1 MALKYLITIGL
12 TALLTV
18 SDAQERRASPLT
30 IVASRYKDT
39 YIKIVYSQPMKK
51 GRDIFGK
58 LVPYGEVWRTGA
70 NESTE
75 ITITTNIKIG
85 GQEMKAGTYSVFTIP
100 NQESWTIIF
109 NADLGMWGSYNYN
122 PKRDV
127 LRLEAPTSTL
137 NETVESFTIGIDP
150 MNNIADLTFAWDKT
164 KVVVPIQY
172 PEPEPIPKK

>member
-1 MALKYLITIGL
+1 MPLKYLITIGL
-12 TALLTV
+12 TALFAV

-58 LVPYGEVWRTGA
+58 LVPYREVWRTGA

-75 ITITTNIKIG
+75 ITITTNVKIG
-85 GQEMKAGTYSVFTIP
+85 GQELKAGTYSIFTIP
-100 NQESWTIIF
+100 DKESWTIIF
-109 NADLGMWGSYNYN
+109 NNDLGMWGSYNYN
-122 PKRDV
+122 PKRDA
-127 LRLEAPTSTL
+127 LRLQAPITPLS
-137 NETVESFTIGIDP
+137 NTVESFTIGIDP
-150 MNNIADLTFAWDKT
+150 MNNVADLFFAWDKT

-172 PEPEPIPKK
+172 PEPEPIPRK